1 MNVTQHKSVLNALAY
16 RSQTFRNRNCLD
28 AGQAEHLWSVDK
40 TGTIDTSALA
50 LCNLRDTEQ
59 QEIREINSI
68 QVPDEILRVHGMAPP
83 TKAEGSIRMVYE
95 NVNGFQNKM
104 FGNEKVDK
112 AKDLHDELEV
122 DIAAYCEHR
131 LNMRHK
137 RNQNRFSQLFKGGEA
152 AVRSVVAHNVH
163 ENFGPVQEGGT
174 SLLLFGPLAESLL
187 QGGME
192 KDTTGLGRW
201 VVMTLE
207 GQGAKT
213 RIVCGYNPCGNN
225 KPNSGTTFQQHQR
238 YFITQEKK
246 VACPRAKFRED
257 LVAQLKKWR
266 AEGDRI
272 VVCMDANEDIYRKSL
287 GKALTDQE
295 GLNMSEAVGDFTGKK
310 LGATFFRGTKP
321 IDGVWATKDITITHA
336 CVMPAGYGM
345 GDHRMFVV
353 DMLEESLIGQAPFRV
368 IRGVS

>member
-1 MNVTQHKSVLNALAY
+1 
-16 RSQTFRNRNCLD
+16 
-28 AGQAEHLWSVDK
+28 
-40 TGTIDTSALA
+40 
-50 LCNLRDTEQ
+50 
-59 QEIREINSI
+59 
-68 QVPDEILRVHGMAPP
+68 
-83 TKAEGSIRMVYE
+83 MVYE

-137 RNQNRFSQLFKGGEA
+137 RNQNGFSQLFKGGEA

-225 KPNSGTTFQQHQR
+225 KPNSGTTFQQHRR
-238 YFITQEKK
+238 YFVTQKK
-246 VACPRAKFRED
+246 EVACPRAKFRED

-287 GKALTDQE
+287 GKVLTDQE

-345 GDHRMFVV
+345 GDH
-353 DMLEESLIGQAPFRV
+353 
-368 IRGVS
+368 